1 MIQLAPA
8 QHVSAI
14 ESMLFGDTTMVLAS
28 FSVLRRASAL
38 PIFLLGPDVIFF
50 TDRVGSVPCHLDVL
64 LYAPA
69 PKLLP
74 FWDPFCEAS
83 VSAFV
88 VDGPIGGSWC
98 W

>member
-1 MIQLAPA
+1 MIQVAPA

-28 FSVLRRASAL
+28 FSVLLRVCAL
-38 PIFLLGPDVIFF
+38 PIFLLGPDVIPC
-50 TDRVGSVPCHLDVL
+50 TDRVGPVSCQLEVL

-83 VSAFV
+83 VSVFV
-88 VDGPIGGSWC
+88 VGGPIGGSWC